1 MMTEAQRGLLG
12 ADVGGGRQGRD
23 SPTVARLFA
32 LADSSGSGSLVF
44 SQFVSAFQHIT
55 PTVLLLLLLLLCQ
68 LYDGWLTYIP
78 HVVTRETG
86 RTRACKG

>member
-12 ADVGGGRQGRD
+12 ADVGGGRHGRD

-55 PTVLLLLLLLLCQ
+55 PTV
-68 LYDGWLTYIP
+68 
-78 HVVTRETG
+78 
-86 RTRACKG
+86 